1 MTESPNIT
9 VRKMKKSDL
18 AKINAVDNSLRGRNR
33 VTTWPFSFDTYWRIY
48 EPEICY
54 VAELNGQVA
63 GFIAGVIEKEERSK
77 FLINQPR
84 SVASPA
90 DDSPRVGWIEMMGVH
105 ADHWGRGVG
114 LALIDA
120 FTEECRKRNA
130 MMRIV
135 VRDDDE
141 ALKSFL
147 IGRGFN
153 RSIFV
158 SYNKDPRQ
166 A

>member
-1 MTESPNIT
+1 MTDSPIT
-9 VRKMKKSDL
+9 VRKMKNSDM
-18 AKINAVDNSLRGRNR
+18 AKINAVDNSLHGRNR
-33 VTTWPFSFDTYWRIY
+33 VTTWPFSFDMYWRIY

-54 VAELNGQVA
+54 VAEMKGQVV
-63 GFIAGVIEKEERSK
+63 GFVAGVIEKEERSK

-84 SVASPA
+84 MVSSPIN
-90 DDSPRVGWIEMMGVH
+90 DSPRVGWIEMMGVH
-105 ADHWGRGVG
+105 ADYWGQGIG

-120 FTEECRKRNA
+120 FTEECRKNNA
-130 MMRIV
+130 MMRIII
-135 VRDDDE
+135 RDDDE

-166 A
+166 T

>member
-1 MTESPNIT
+1 MTESSNIS
-9 VRKMKKSDL
+9 VRKMKKNDL

-33 VTTWPFSFDTYWRIY
+33 VTTWPFSFDMYWRIY

-54 VAELNGQVA
+54 VAELKGQVV
-63 GFIAGVIEKEERSK
+63 GFVAGVIEKEERSK

-84 SVASPA
+84 SISGPVN
-90 DDSPRVGWIEMMGVH
+90 DSPRVGWIEMMGVH
-105 ADHWGRGVG
+105 AEYWGQGVG
-114 LALIDA
+114 MALMDA
-120 FTEECRKRNA
+120 FTDECRKNNA

-135 VRDDDE
+135 IRDDDE

-158 SYNKDPRQ
+158 SYNNDPRQ
-166 A
+166 T

>member
-1 MTESPNIT
+1 MTEISNIT

-18 AKINAVDNSLRGRNR
+18 AKINAVDNSLHGRNR
-33 VTTWPFSFDTYWRIY
+33 VTTWPFTFDLYWRIY

-54 VAELNGQVA
+54 VAELNEQVA

-84 SVASPA
+84 SVASPLT
-90 DDSPRVGWIEMMGVH
+90 DSPRVGWIEMMGVH
-105 ADHWGRGVG
+105 ADHWGKGVG
-114 LALIDA
+114 LALMDA
-120 FTEECRKRNA
+120 FTDECRKNNA

-135 VRDDDE
+135 IRDDDE

>member
-1 MTESPNIT
+1 MTLSPKIT

-33 VTTWPFSFDTYWRIY
+33 VTTWPFSFDLYWRIY

-54 VAELNGQVA
+54 VAELNGDVA
-63 GFIAGVIEKEERSK
+63 GFIAGVIEHEERSN

-84 SVASPA
+84 SVASPIN
-90 DDSPRVGWIEMMGVH
+90 DSPTVGWIEMMGVH
-105 ADHWGRGVG
+105 ADHWGKGIG
-114 LALIDA
+114 LALMDA
-120 FTEECRKRNA
+120 FTEECRKSNA

-135 VRDDDE
+135 IRDDDE

-158 SYNKDPRQ
+158 TYNKDPRQ
-166 A
+166 S

>member
-1 MTESPNIT
+1 MAESPKIT
-9 VRKMKKSDL
+9 VRKMTRGDL

-33 VTTWPFSFDTYWRIY
+33 VTTWPFSFDMYWRIY

-54 VAELNGQVA
+54 VAELNGDVA
-63 GFIAGVIEKEERSK
+63 GFVAGVIEKEERSK

-84 SVASPA
+84 TVASPIG
-90 DDSPRVGWIEMMGVH
+90 DNPKVGWIEMMGVH
-105 ADHWGRGVG
+105 ADYWGKGIG
-114 LALIDA
+114 MALIDA
-120 FTEECRKRNA
+120 FTEECRKNGA

-141 ALKSFL
+141 PLKSFL

-166 A
+166 T

>member
-1 MTESPNIT
+1 MTQSQNIT
-9 VRKMKKSDL
+9 VRRMKKGDL

-33 VTTWPFSFDTYWRIY
+33 VTTWPFSFDLYWRIY

-63 GFIAGVIEKEERSK
+63 GFVAGVIEKEERSK

-84 SVASPA
+84 SIASPLG
-90 DDSPRVGWIEMMGVH
+90 DSPRVGWIEMMGVH
-105 ADHWGRGVG
+105 ADYWGQGVG
-114 LALIDA
+114 TVLMDA
-120 FTEECRKRNA
+120 FTEECRKNNA

-135 VRDDDE
+135 IRDDDE

-166 A
+166 T

>member
-1 MTESPNIT
+1 MTESQNIT
-9 VRKMKKSDL
+9 VRKMNRSDL

-33 VTTWPFSFDTYWRIY
+33 VTTWPFSFDMYWRIY

-54 VAELNGQVA
+54 VAEMKGQVV
-63 GFIAGVIEKEERSK
+63 GFVAGVIEKEERSK

-84 SVASPA
+84 SMSSPVN
-90 DDSPRVGWIEMMGVH
+90 DSPRVGWIEMMGVH
-105 ADHWGRGVG
+105 ADYWGQGVG
-114 LALIDA
+114 MALMDA
-120 FTEECRKRNA
+120 FTEECRKNNA
-130 MMRIV
+130 MMRIII
-135 VRDDDE
+135 RDDDE

-166 A
+166 K